1 MRYIVCGKDRY
12 KTGYNCKM
20 KYQIDYSK
28 KNKMISM
35 CSLLLLLLVLFC
47 IIYEF
52 NMNSDRE
59 IKLEDMTIKMNEHV
73 MKNGEVYTG
82 I

>member
-1 MRYIVCGKDRY
+1 
-12 KTGYNCKM
+12 M

-73 MKNGEVYTG
+73 MKNGEVSGVLERNDLLTEAQV
-82 I
+82 IEVMI